1 MNGATVLTKFTADT
15 KDFDKKAQNVS
26 KSLGSL
32 TGSFVKGSLIAGGLS
47 KAMGLVSN
55 NMDKAIDRFD
65 TLNNFP
71 KVMKNLGQ
79 STEDSQKAIDK
90 MAEKLSG
97 LPTTLQDGAL
107 AVQRFTSKNGDVKK
121 SADLFL
127 AVNNAIL
134 AGGAPTGNQ
143 AAALEQLTQA
153 YSRGKFE
160 LAEWKS
166 LQIAMPA
173 QLKQVANAMGYV
185 SDSDLYEALKNDDVA
200 MDDFMNTIMKL
211 NSEGTNGL
219 ASFEEQARGSTTG
232 IRTALTNLNTR
243 VATGLAE
250 MLKSVNKGLS
260 KAGLGNIAQVADKVG
275 TSIKNA
281 LIGAAPYITKFT
293 ILLGNMFNFISEHK
307 TLFKSLA
314 TAVLIFV
321 ASLKTITVTIGVLRG
336 VIAIVTTFIKI
347 LNVLKSVI
355 TAVKVAYVI
364 LRTVM
369 LLNPFAV
376 VITAIVALVAGLV
389 LLYKKCDWFRNLVNG
404 IFEWIVNFFRN
415 NWKNILLF
423 LINPFA
429 GAFSYLYNHCTS
441 FRNFVNN
448 FVTTIVNW
456 FKSIPSKLANVA
468 KGIINAYLFVP
479 KQMYNIGKNIMQGLW
494 NGISGLKN
502 YVINKVKSMGK
513 SILNGLKNALGIH
526 SPSTEFALIGKFS
539 VLGFTEQLDKMKSK
553 LQEQVNDTFGISPQL
568 ATTSSLHYS
577 PNVIVNNTI
586 NQTQDPLGRMVNQVK
601 TYSGGARNDYNYGQG
616 VA

>member
-1 MNGATVLTKFTADT
+1 MNGATVLTKFIADT

-160 LAEWKS
+160 LQEWKS

-281 LIGAAPYITKFT
+281 LISAAPYITKF
-293 ILLGNMFNFISEHK
+293 IVVLANLFNFVNKHK
-307 TLFKSLA
+307 TLFTYFGTVLLSFVGTFKAVTTAINIAKTAFMLFN
-314 TAVLIFV
+314 AVL
-321 ASLKTITVTIGVLRG
+321 A
-336 VIAIVTTFIKI
+336 
-347 LNVLKSVI
+347 
-355 TAVKVAYVI
+355 
-364 LRTVM
+364 
-369 LLNPFAV
+369 LNPIV
-376 VITAIVALVAGLV
+376 LVISAIVALIAGLV

-404 IFEWIVNFFRN
+404 IFEWIVNFFKN
-415 NWKNILLF
+415 NWKSILLF

-429 GAFSYLYNHCTS
+429 GAFSYLYNHCAS

-456 FKSIPSKLANVA
+456 FKSIPSKLASVA
-468 KGIINAYLFVP
+468 RGIVNAFLYVP
-479 KQMYNIGKNIMQGLW
+479 KQMLGIGKNIMQGLW

-502 YVINKVKSMGK
+502 YVISKVKSMGK

>member
-1 MNGATVLTKFTADT
+1 MNGATVLTKFIADT
-15 KDFDKKAQNVS
+15 KDFDKKSQNVS

-200 MDDFMNTIMKL
+200 MDDFMNTITKL
-211 NSEGTNGL
+211 NSEGANGL

-281 LIGAAPYITKFT
+281 LISAAPYVTKF
-293 ILLGNMFNFISEHK
+293 IVVLANLFNFVNKHK
-307 TLFKSLA
+307 TLFTYFGTVLLSFVGTFKVVTKAINIAKTAFMLFN
-314 TAVLIFV
+314 AVL
-321 ASLKTITVTIGVLRG
+321 A
-336 VIAIVTTFIKI
+336 
-347 LNVLKSVI
+347 
-355 TAVKVAYVI
+355 
-364 LRTVM
+364 
-369 LLNPFAV
+369 LNPIV
-376 VITAIVALVAGLV
+376 LVISAIVALIAGLV

-404 IFEWIVNFFRN
+404 IFEWIVNFFKN
-415 NWKNILLF
+415 NWKSILLF

-456 FKSIPSKLANVA
+456 FKSIPSKLASVA
-468 KGIINAYLFVP
+468 RGIVNAYLFIP

-494 NGISGLKN
+494 NGIAGLKN

-513 SILNGLKNALGIH
+513 SILKGLKNALGIH

>member
-47 KAMGLVSN
+47 KAMGIVSN

-211 NSEGTNGL
+211 NSEGVNGL

-281 LIGAAPYITKFT
+281 LISAAPYITKF
-293 ILLGNMFNFISEHK
+293 IVVLANLFNFVNKHK
-307 TLFKSLA
+307 TLFTYFGTVLLSFVGTFKAVTTAINIAKTAFMLFN
-314 TAVLIFV
+314 AVL
-321 ASLKTITVTIGVLRG
+321 A
-336 VIAIVTTFIKI
+336 
-347 LNVLKSVI
+347 
-355 TAVKVAYVI
+355 
-364 LRTVM
+364 
-369 LLNPFAV
+369 LNPIV
-376 VITAIVALVAGLV
+376 LVISAIVALIAGLV
-389 LLYKKCDWFRNLVNG
+389 LLYKKCEWFRNLVNG

-456 FKSIPSKLANVA
+456 FKSIPSKLASVA
-468 KGIINAYLFVP
+468 RGIVNAFLYVP
-479 KQMYNIGKNIMQGLW
+479 KQMLGIGKNIMQGLW

-553 LQEQVNDTFGISPQL
+553 LQEQVNDTFGISPQI

>member
-15 KDFDKKAQNVS
+15 KDFDKKTQNVS

-211 NSEGTNGL
+211 NSEGVNGL

-281 LIGAAPYITKFT
+281 LISAAPYVTKF
-293 ILLGNMFNFISEHK
+293 IVLLANLFNFVNKHK
-307 TLFKSLA
+307 TLFTYFGTVLLSFVGTFKAVTTAINIAKTAFMLFN
-314 TAVLIFV
+314 AVL
-321 ASLKTITVTIGVLRG
+321 A
-336 VIAIVTTFIKI
+336 
-347 LNVLKSVI
+347 
-355 TAVKVAYVI
+355 
-364 LRTVM
+364 
-369 LLNPFAV
+369 LNPIV
-376 VITAIVALVAGLV
+376 LVISAIVALIAGLV

-404 IFEWIVNFFRN
+404 IFEWIVNFFKN

-429 GAFSYLYNHCTS
+429 GAFSYLYNHCAS

-448 FVTTIVNW
+448 FVTTIINW
-456 FKSIPSKLANVA
+456 FKSIPSKLASVA
-468 KGIINAYLFVP
+468 RGIVNAFLYVP
-479 KQMYNIGKNIMQGLW
+479 KQMMGIGKNIMQGLW

-502 YVINKVKSMGK
+502 YVISKVKGMGK

-586 NQTQDPLGRMVNQVK
+586 NQTQDPLGRMVNKVK

>member
-15 KDFDKKAQNVS
+15 KDFDKKTQNVS

-153 YSRGKFE
+153 YSRSKFE
-160 LAEWKS
+160 LGEWKS

-275 TSIKNA
+275 MSIKNA
-281 LIGAAPYITKFT
+281 LISAAPYVTKF
-293 ILLGNMFNFISEHK
+293 IVVLANLFNFVNKHK
-307 TLFKSLA
+307 TLFTYFGTVLLSFVGTFKAVTAAINIAKTAFMLFN
-314 TAVLIFV
+314 AVL
-321 ASLKTITVTIGVLRG
+321 A
-336 VIAIVTTFIKI
+336 
-347 LNVLKSVI
+347 
-355 TAVKVAYVI
+355 
-364 LRTVM
+364 
-369 LLNPFAV
+369 LNPIV
-376 VITAIVALVAGLV
+376 LVISAIVALIAGLV

-456 FKSIPSKLANVA
+456 FKSIPSKLASVA
-468 KGIINAYLFVP
+468 RGIVNAYLFVP

>member
-281 LIGAAPYITKFT
+281 LISAAPYVTKF
-293 ILLGNMFNFISEHK
+293 IVVLANLFNFVNKHK
-307 TLFKSLA
+307 TLFTYFGTVLLSFVGTFKVVTKAINIAKTAFMLFN
-314 TAVLIFV
+314 AVL
-321 ASLKTITVTIGVLRG
+321 A
-336 VIAIVTTFIKI
+336 
-347 LNVLKSVI
+347 
-355 TAVKVAYVI
+355 
-364 LRTVM
+364 
-369 LLNPFAV
+369 LNPIV
-376 VITAIVALVAGLV
+376 LVISAIVALIAGLV

-456 FKSIPSKLANVA
+456 FKSIPSKLASVA
-468 KGIINAYLFVP
+468 RGIVNAYLFIP

-502 YVINKVKSMGK
+502 YVISKVKGMGK

>member
-1 MNGATVLTKFTADT
+1 MNGATVLTKFIADT
-15 KDFDKKAQNVS
+15 KDFDKKTQNVS

-97 LPTTLQDGAL
+97 LPTTLQDGTL

-160 LAEWKS
+160 LQEWKS

-185 SDSDLYEALKNDDVA
+185 SDSDLYEALKNDDIA

-211 NSEGTNGL
+211 NSEGANGL

-281 LIGAAPYITKFT
+281 LISAAPYITKFT

-314 TAVLIFV
+314 TAVLVFV
-321 ASLKTITVTIGVLRG
+321 ASLKTITVAISALRG

-355 TAVKVAYVI
+355 TAVKVAYII

-376 VITAIVALVAGLV
+376 AITAIVALVAGLV

-404 IFEWIVNFFRN
+404 IFEWIINFFKN

-456 FKSIPSKLANVA
+456 FKSIPSKLSSVA
-468 KGIINAYLFVP
+468 RGIVNAFLYVP
-479 KQMYNIGKNIMQGLW
+479 KQMYNIGKQIVQGLV
-494 NGISGLKN
+494 NG
-502 YVINKVKSMGK
+502 V
-513 SILNGLKNALGIH
+513 KNAKQMAINSVRNLGSTILKGIRKVLGVH
-526 SPSTEFALIGKFS
+526 SPSTEFALVGKFS

-568 ATTSSLHYS
+568 ATTNSLHYS
-577 PNVIVNNTI
+577 PNIIVNNTI

>member
-15 KDFDKKAQNVS
+15 KDFDKKTQNVS

-79 STEDSQKAIDK
+79 STEDSQKAIDQ

-121 SADLFL
+121 SVDLFL

-160 LAEWKS
+160 LQEWKS

-173 QLKQVANAMGYV
+173 QLKQIANAMGYV

-211 NSEGTNGL
+211 NSEGANGL
-219 ASFEEQARGSTTG
+219 ASFEEQARGTTTG

-281 LIGAAPYITKFT
+281 LISAAPYVTKF
-293 ILLGNMFNFISEHK
+293 IVVLANLFNFVNKHK
-307 TLFKSLA
+307 TLFTYFGTVLLSFVGTFKAVTTAINIAKTAFMLFN
-314 TAVLIFV
+314 AVL
-321 ASLKTITVTIGVLRG
+321 A
-336 VIAIVTTFIKI
+336 
-347 LNVLKSVI
+347 
-355 TAVKVAYVI
+355 
-364 LRTVM
+364 
-369 LLNPFAV
+369 LNPIV
-376 VITAIVALVAGLV
+376 LVISAIVALIAGLV

-404 IFEWIVNFFRN
+404 IFEWIVNFFKN

-429 GAFSYLYNHCTS
+429 GAFSYLYNHCAS

-448 FVTTIVNW
+448 FVTTIINW
-456 FKSIPSKLANVA
+456 FKSIPSKLASVA
-468 KGIINAYLFVP
+468 RGIVNAFLYVP
-479 KQMYNIGKNIMQGLW
+479 KQMMGIGKNIMQGLW

>member
-1 MNGATVLTKFTADT
+1 MNGATVLTKFIADT
-15 KDFDKKAQNVS
+15 KDFDKKTQNVS

-160 LAEWKS
+160 LNEWKS

-281 LIGAAPYITKFT
+281 LISAAPYITKF
-293 ILLGNMFNFISEHK
+293 IVVLANLFNFVNKHK
-307 TLFKSLA
+307 TLFTYFGTVLLSFVGTFKAVTTAINIAKTAFMLFN
-314 TAVLIFV
+314 AVL
-321 ASLKTITVTIGVLRG
+321 A
-336 VIAIVTTFIKI
+336 
-347 LNVLKSVI
+347 
-355 TAVKVAYVI
+355 
-364 LRTVM
+364 
-369 LLNPFAV
+369 LNPIV
-376 VITAIVALVAGLV
+376 LVISAIVALIAGLV

-404 IFEWIVNFFRN
+404 IFEWIVNFFKN
-415 NWKNILLF
+415 NWKSILLF

-456 FKSIPSKLANVA
+456 FKSIPSKLASVA
-468 KGIINAYLFVP
+468 RGIVNAFLYVP
-479 KQMYNIGKNIMQGLW
+479 KQMLNIGKNIMQGLW

-502 YVINKVKSMGK
+502 YVISKVKGMGK